1 MVQVSIEVT
10 ATATMEEEMTSLVKE
25 FTTSYEEEASIEI
38 DLSGITEEEDCREP
52 GEEDDAAV
60 VEERAEDQ
68 APERAAAAVESAT
81 PAIMTPNQASCFLAN
96 PVELNTCKSI
106 ADYAAMLQPSPEPS
120 IIVSRE
126 PSLVVASV
134 QDDSPDPE
142 PQEAEKEPVQES
154 DEADAPE
161 EQLKPTI
168 TIDRRARTMPAFNVN
183 SIANITYVDPLQ
195 CKKSV
200 LGADLRD
207 GCTPESTKDSSL
219 PPVEDES
226 VKMDDPKEEVVESVP
241 EPKQTLA
248 SSISSKSRYVVKIA
262 KAKSMSRG
270 RSKKNKKG
278 VPPTV
283 VEKEV
288 KTEELIEVKSEVVP
302 EPDKVADVVVEDK
315 VESKSQDDAS
325 QAKSLEQNSVT
336 DKSVAEVPMEPV
348 ADAKSV
354 ANDSKTCV
362 SVKSEDVMG
371 DLANVKGDLAS
382 VKSESPP
389 ADEVKPEE
397 AKSDAEAGKQTT
409 VDALSS
415 IPIAA
420 SKSVDSLSVH
430 ESIQHTATNTSN
442 SVSET
447 VEVTKAPSLESAAD
461 ETRNGSSRLS
471 RIGRSVSRARS
482 SSTKRVKQIKSAAS
496 TSSKKLSS
504 ASRSIASNSSRRIS
518 STSKALAT
526 SSKSALAS
534 ARARS
539 KSRVRSSKE
548 IKTEDVAQKDST
560 ECVPLDETAVA
571 GDLNEYATFLADVA
585 ASKPE
590 NVSGDEEVEKSSVNA
605 GDEQD
610 MEAIPSEAVE
620 SKPDTVDMEATDMPA
635 AAPANP
641 PHVPTSPVSKT
652 PVAGGFMGRFFSGLF
667 CKTDDLMD
675 FSTLCGGASAVISPV
690 AAQTGVSLNTIQRA
704 IESPSATNAVEVK
717 PIFDEPEPVPEPAAE
732 EAKFEER
739 TPKPVCP
746 IDPIT
751 TSLESMPSID
761 LQSSTLRSTKSNKSL
776 TLITEVISQPSHES
790 IKDATKPVAESSAED
805 ENPAAVPEPSE
816 VSVSFKATD
825 KKVDLQIDTTS
836 VSSKS
841 ISKKVDLQIETDVDK
856 TEKEQDKKSQSSS
869 FNLTK
874 SLKASLKSL
883 SPKTSSGSFMGFK
896 RSSQAKEQ
904 PTECPSPVKIRQRQ
918 SVASTD
924 PDLEGIRIY
933 GGGVTVPSE
942 DKTSYP
948 KMSLDYSRKIGGLRG
963 FKKQMNRR
971 MSQVK
976 ETTKTYNKV
985 LRHQMVKATQ
995 PKVRAIMT
1003 NHVSSGASYRK
1014 EQAANAL
1021 N

>member
-1 MVQVSIEVT
+1 
-10 ATATMEEEMTSLVKE
+10 MTSLVKE
-25 FTTSYEEEASIEI
+25 FTTSHEEEASIEI
-38 DLSGITEEEDCREP
+38 DLSGVTEEEDCREP
-52 GEEDDAAV
+52 EDGDAAV
-60 VEERAEDQ
+60 VAD
-68 APERAAAAVESAT
+68 ERAAAAVESAT
-81 PAIMTPNQASCFLAN
+81 SAIMTPNQASCFLAN

-120 IIVSRE
+120 FFVSRE
-126 PSLVVASV
+126 PSLVVASA
-134 QDDSPDPE
+134 QDESPDPE

-154 DEADAPE
+154 DEAEAPE

-168 TIDRRARTMPAFNVN
+168 TIERRARTMPAFNVN

-195 CKKSV
+195 CKESV

-207 GCTPESTKDSSL
+207 GCTPESTKESSL

-325 QAKSLEQNSVT
+325 QAKSLEQNYVT

-382 VKSESPP
+382 VKSESLP

-585 ASKPE
+585 ESKPE

-717 PIFDEPEPVPEPAAE
+717 PIFDEPVPEPAAE
-732 EAKFEER
+732 EAKFVER
-739 TPKPVCP
+739 TPEPVCP

-751 TSLESMPSID
+751 TSLESTPSID

-776 TLITEVISQPSHES
+776 TLITEVKSQPSHES
-790 IKDATKPVAESSAED
+790 IKNATKPVSLAAVESSAEA
-805 ENPAAVPEPSE
+805 ENPAAVPVSSE
-816 VSVSFKATD
+816 VLVSSNSTD
-825 KKVDLQIDTTS
+825 KKLDLQIDTSS

-841 ISKKVDLQIETDVDK
+841 TGKKVGLQIETGVDK
-856 TEKEQDKKSQSSS
+856 TEKEHDKKSQPSS
-869 FNLTK
+869 FNLAK

-883 SPKTSSGSFMGFK
+883 SPKNSSGNFMGFK
-896 RSSQAKEQ
+896 RSSQAKQQ
-904 PTECPSPVKIRQRQ
+904 PTECPSPVNISQQQR
-918 SVASTD
+918 VASTD

-971 MSQVK
+971 MSHVK